1 MVRCGPQLVSL
12 RALSPGDTQRLFEGL
27 LAVLQH
33 VEARQRIS
41 FKSIKFCHPLA
52 TACLLYNI
60 QTVSSDS
67 KSCSHITLLQVNSR
81 KLSGLATSGIRL
93 PIKQTLRIEEAR
105 RVSFRKITGTADGLA
120 IISVWDD

>member
-1 MVRCGPQLVSL
+1 M
-12 RALSPGDTQRLFEGL
+12 
-27 LAVLQH
+27 
-33 VEARQRIS
+33 
-41 FKSIKFCHPLA
+41 
-52 TACLLYNI
+52 ACLLYNI